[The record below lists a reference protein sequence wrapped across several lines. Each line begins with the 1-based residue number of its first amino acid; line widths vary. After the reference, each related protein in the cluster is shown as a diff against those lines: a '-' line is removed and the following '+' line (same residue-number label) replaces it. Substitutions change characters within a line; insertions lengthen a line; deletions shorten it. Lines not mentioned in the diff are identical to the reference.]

1 MCPATWDLYDGH
13 RYHINTGQKNFY
25 NAESYCKSL
34 GANLVEVNDDASHS
48 VVYNYYVKYANGSK
62 LWVNI
67 SRNIIDFLLKLEI
80 LLGWC
85 LKPNTFKF
93 YFYWR

>member
-1 MCPATWDLYDGH
+1 M
-13 RYHINTGQKNFY
+13 
-25 NAESYCKSL
+25 
-34 GANLVEVNDDASHS
+34 EVNDDASHS

-67 SRNIIDFLLKLEI
+67 SRNIIDFLIKIEI

-85 LKPNTFKF
+85 L
-93 YFYWR
+93 